1 MFWALNIQRKT
12 LQSNEI
18 DLMNLRNC
26 AKFAKRWK
34 LNAVFESL
42 FELNYL
48 KNFEESIEIF
58 KIIYDEAQAA
68 DVIQIQTKPESK
80 IVIKLIPKLSDEAL
94 FFILYFSKIDGN
106 VKIVMDPANDEYSIY
121 EHVSFTFFFEIILRN
136 VI

>member
-1 MFWALNIQRKT
+1 
-12 LQSNEI
+12 
-18 DLMNLRNC
+18 MNLRNC

-68 DVIQIQTKPESK
+68 DVIQIQTKPEPK

-121 EHVSFTFFFEIILRN
+121 EHVSSTFFVIIIRN